1 MVGDKVTDMVTDKVN
16 DMVTDMV
23 TDKVTNMV
31 GDMEGNLVA
40 ASSCEG
46 QQRHRG
52 PLVNQLDLVEML
64 FESDHFGEQFSQN
77 LFMIVIGN

>member
-1 MVGDKVTDMVTDKVN
+1 MVGDKVNDMVTNKVN
-16 DMVTDMV
+16 NMVTDMV
-23 TDKVTNMV
+23 TDKVTDMV

-77 LFMIVIGN
+77 LFMIVIRN

>member
-1 MVGDKVTDMVTDKVN
+1 MVGDKVTNKVN
-16 DMVTDMV
+16 NMV

-64 FESDHFGEQFSQN
+64 FESEQFSQN